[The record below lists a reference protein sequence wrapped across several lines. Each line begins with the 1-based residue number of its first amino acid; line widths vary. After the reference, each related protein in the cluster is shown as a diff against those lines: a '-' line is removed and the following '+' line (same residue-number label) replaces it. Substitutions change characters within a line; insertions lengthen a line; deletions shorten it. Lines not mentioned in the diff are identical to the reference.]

1 MRCRY
6 VALALAIVFFASSNA
21 TENSKRVTADIP
33 AAVLSISADE
43 KHYRLLRAESTADA
57 NDEARGFSL
66 KSIPGLSK
74 LTSMFKTKITP
85 GTLLNWAN
93 KEKSPDYVFLKLK
106 LDKTGHQLFD
116 NPDINVWAAYTN
128 AVVKSNADD
137 AMLTTLRA
145 RYSDDALA
153 KMFEMGK
160 KVAHSESVAT
170 KLQSRQMENWM
181 AAKKTPDDVF
191 KILFLD
197 KAGVGVLDSSVLAG
211 WTTYMRFFNSKQ
223 ENRKNRVTLI
233 YTLTTHYKDRGV
245 LDIIEAAKKVPST
258 ARTAKLLEANQIQF
272 WLKNERTPDEL
283 LTLLSLNKA
292 GDQLLA
298 SPRFQTW
305 SKYINYYN
313 KEYPGEATT
322 VMKKLTYHLGGEE
335 VIGILAAARKV
346 PSTEKAAAKLQAE
359 QSKIWLSADKDP
371 EELFKLLQLDKTGDD
386 LLDNPQFKYWGKYVE
401 DFNLNPQLEDLV
413 SIIDIVRKNFAD
425 DVLAHMIV
433 TGMKAPSTKS
443 MAQRMEDELFKGWI
457 TNLKTPDVVFMYL
470 TLNKAGEKVFEN
482 PLWSMYTKY
491 LDHFNKV
498 VPMNQTTMI
507 SAFARNYDKEA
518 LAKILIAAKKD
529 LRTERLASKLYIE
542 QIQRWLTTKDPPDQ
556 IFKALKLDEV
566 TDDIFTSP
574 LFNTWSTYLDDFNA
588 KFPDEKVS
596 MIDTFRTN
604 SDDAFLAKM
613 FVNAKEIPAME
624 QLATKLQADQ
634 LQRWLAN
641 RDTPDDIFRA
651 LKLNAAVDDVLA
663 NPLLNTWA
671 TYLEDFNAKFPR
683 SKVSMI
689 DTFREF
695 FGDKALV
702 KMLVAAKEVASTKK
716 IAMDLETSLINKW
729 ILTKKTPTIVS
740 KSLGTDEGSAKLL
753 KSYTTLYM
761 KTDGGDF
768 LGVWFSFVA
777 SIRM

>member
-6 VALALAIVFFASSNA
+6 AALALAIVFFASSNA
-21 TENSKRVTADIP
+21 TEDSKRVTADIP
-33 AAVLSISADE
+33 AAVRSISAGV

-93 KEKSPDYVFLKLK
+93 KEKSPDYVFRKLK

-153 KMFEMGK
+153 KMFEAGK
-160 KVAHSESVAT
+160 KVTQSESVAT

-191 KILFLD
+191 KILLLD
-197 KAGVGVLDSSVLAG
+197 KAGVGVLDNSALAG

-223 ENRKNRVTLI
+223 ANRKNRVTLI
-233 YTLTTHYKDRGV
+233 STLTTHYKDRGV

-258 ARTAKLLEANQIQF
+258 ARTAKLLEADQIQF

-283 LTLLSLNKA
+283 LTLLSLDKA

-313 KEYPGEATT
+313 KEYPSEATT
-322 VMKKLTYHLGGEE
+322 VMEKLTYNLGEEE

-507 SAFARNYDKEA
+507 SAFARNYDREA

-529 LRTERLASKLYIE
+529 LRTERLASKLYTE
-542 QIQRWLTTKDPPDQ
+542 QIQRWLTTKDPPDE

-574 LFNTWSTYLDDFNA
+574 LFNTWSAYLDDFNA

-761 KTDGGDF
+761 KTYGG
-768 LGVWFSFVA
+768 
-777 SIRM
+777 

>member
-1 MRCRY
+1 
-6 VALALAIVFFASSNA
+6 
-21 TENSKRVTADIP
+21 
-33 AAVLSISADE
+33 
-43 KHYRLLRAESTADA
+43 
-57 NDEARGFSL
+57 
-66 KSIPGLSK
+66 
-74 LTSMFKTKITP
+74 
-85 GTLLNWAN
+85 
-93 KEKSPDYVFLKLK
+93 
-106 LDKTGHQLFD
+106 
-116 NPDINVWAAYTN
+116 
-128 AVVKSNADD
+128 
-137 AMLTTLRA
+137 
-145 RYSDDALA
+145 
-153 KMFEMGK
+153 
-160 KVAHSESVAT
+160 
-170 KLQSRQMENWM
+170 
-181 AAKKTPDDVF
+181 
-191 KILFLD
+191 
-197 KAGVGVLDSSVLAG
+197 
-211 WTTYMRFFNSKQ
+211 
-223 ENRKNRVTLI
+223 
-233 YTLTTHYKDRGV
+233 
-245 LDIIEAAKKVPST
+245 
-258 ARTAKLLEANQIQF
+258 
-272 WLKNERTPDEL
+272 NERTPDEL
-283 LTLLSLNKA
+283 LTLLSLDKA

-470 TLNKAGEKVFEN
+470 KLNKAGEKVFEN

-498 VPMNQTTMI
+498 VPMNRTTMI
-507 SAFARNYDKEA
+507 SAFARNYDREA

-529 LRTERLASKLYIE
+529 LRTERLASKLYTE

-574 LFNTWSTYLDDFNA
+574 LFNTWSAYLDDFNA

-729 ILTKKTPTIVS
+729 ILTKKTPAVVS

>member
-6 VALALAIVFFASSNA
+6 AALALAIVFFASSNA
-21 TENSKRVTADIP
+21 TEDSKRVTADIP
-33 AAVLSISADE
+33 AAVRSISAGV

-153 KMFEMGK
+153 KMFEAGK
-160 KVAHSESVAT
+160 KVTQSESVAT

-191 KILFLD
+191 KILLLD
-197 KAGVGVLDSSVLAG
+197 KAGVGVLDNSALAG

-223 ENRKNRVTLI
+223 ANRKNRVTLI
-233 YTLTTHYKDRGV
+233 STLTTHYKDRGV

-258 ARTAKLLEANQIQF
+258 ARTAKLLEADQIQF

-283 LTLLSLNKA
+283 LTLLSLDKA

-298 SPRFQTW
+298 SPLFQTW

-313 KEYPGEATT
+313 KEYPSEATT
-322 VMKKLTYHLGGEE
+322 VMEKLTYHLGGEE

-470 TLNKAGEKVFEN
+470 KLNKAGEKVFEN

-498 VPMNQTTMI
+498 VPMKQTTMI

-542 QIQRWLTTKDPPDQ
+542 QIQRWLTTKDPPDE

-604 SDDAFLAKM
+604 FDDAFLAKM

-663 NPLLNTWA
+663 NPLLNIWA

-729 ILTKKTPTIVS
+729 ILTKKTPAVVS

-761 KTDGGDF
+761 KTYGG
-768 LGVWFSFVA
+768 
-777 SIRM
+777 

>member
-6 VALALAIVFFASSNA
+6 AALALAIVFFASSNA
-21 TENSKRVTADIP
+21 TEDSKRVTADIP
-33 AAVLSISADE
+33 AAVRSISAGV

-93 KEKSPDYVFLKLK
+93 KEKSPDYVFRKLK

-153 KMFEMGK
+153 KMFEAGK
-160 KVAHSESVAT
+160 KVTQSESVAT

-191 KILFLD
+191 KILLLD
-197 KAGVGVLDSSVLAG
+197 KAGVGVLDNSALAG

-223 ENRKNRVTLI
+223 ANRKNRVTLI
-233 YTLTTHYKDRGV
+233 STLTTHYKDRGV

-258 ARTAKLLEANQIQF
+258 ARTAKLLEADQIQF

-283 LTLLSLNKA
+283 LTLLSLDKA

-313 KEYPGEATT
+313 KEYPSEATT
-322 VMKKLTYHLGGEE
+322 VMEKLTYNLGEEE

-470 TLNKAGEKVFEN
+470 KLNKAGEKVFEN

-498 VPMNQTTMI
+498 VPMKQTTMI

-529 LRTERLASKLYIE
+529 LRTERLASKLYTE
-542 QIQRWLTTKDPPDQ
+542 QIQRWLTTKDPPDE

-574 LFNTWSTYLDDFNA
+574 LFNTWSAYLDDFNA

-604 SDDAFLAKM
+604 FDDAFLAKM

-689 DTFREF
+689 DTFR
-695 FGDKALV
+695 DV
-702 KMLVAAKEVASTKK
+702 EVRRIKK
-716 IAMDLETSLINKW
+716 
-729 ILTKKTPTIVS
+729 P
-740 KSLGTDEGSAKLL
+740 
-753 KSYTTLYM
+753 
-761 KTDGGDF
+761 
-768 LGVWFSFVA
+768 
-777 SIRM
+777 

>member
-6 VALALAIVFFASSNA
+6 AALALAIVFFASSNA
-21 TENSKRVTADIP
+21 TEDSKRVTADIP
-33 AAVLSISADE
+33 AAVRSISAGV

-93 KEKSPDYVFLKLK
+93 KEKSPDYVFRKLK

-191 KILFLD
+191 KILLLD
-197 KAGVGVLDSSVLAG
+197 KAGVGVLDNSALAG

-223 ENRKNRVTLI
+223 ANRKNRVTLI
-233 YTLTTHYKDRGV
+233 STLTTHYKDRGV

-258 ARTAKLLEANQIQF
+258 ARIAKLLEADQIQF

-283 LTLLSLNKA
+283 LTLLSLDKA

-313 KEYPGEATT
+313 KEYPSEATT
-322 VMKKLTYHLGGEE
+322 VMEKLTYNLGEEE

-470 TLNKAGEKVFEN
+470 KLNKAGEKVFEN

-498 VPMNQTTMI
+498 VPMKQTTMI

-529 LRTERLASKLYIE
+529 LRTERLASKLYTE

-596 MIDTFRTN
+596 MIDTYRTN

-761 KTDGGDF
+761 KTYGG
-768 LGVWFSFVA
+768 
-777 SIRM
+777 

>member
-153 KMFEMGK
+153 KMFETGK
-160 KVAHSESVAT
+160 KVTHSESVAT

-233 YTLTTHYKDRGV
+233 STLTTHYKDRGV

-283 LTLLSLNKA
+283 LTLLSLDKA

-298 SPRFQTW
+298 SPLFQTW

-335 VIGILAAARKV
+335 VIGILAAAR
-346 PSTEKAAAKLQAE
+346 
-359 QSKIWLSADKDP
+359 
-371 EELFKLLQLDKTGDD
+371 KTGDD

-507 SAFARNYDKEA
+507 SAFARNYDREA

-529 LRTERLASKLYIE
+529 LRTERLASKLYTE

-574 LFNTWSTYLDDFNA
+574 LFNTWSAYLDDFNA

>member
-1 MRCRY
+1 
-6 VALALAIVFFASSNA
+6 
-21 TENSKRVTADIP
+21 
-33 AAVLSISADE
+33 
-43 KHYRLLRAESTADA
+43 
-57 NDEARGFSL
+57 
-66 KSIPGLSK
+66 
-74 LTSMFKTKITP
+74 MFKTKITP

-153 KMFEMGK
+153 KMFETGK
-160 KVAHSESVAT
+160 KVTHSESVAT

-233 YTLTTHYKDRGV
+233 STLTTHYKDRGV

-283 LTLLSLNKA
+283 LTLLSLDKA

-298 SPRFQTW
+298 R
-305 SKYINYYN
+305 
-313 KEYPGEATT
+313 
-322 VMKKLTYHLGGEE
+322 
-335 VIGILAAARKV
+335 ILAAARKV

-507 SAFARNYDKEA
+507 SAFARNYDREA

-529 LRTERLASKLYIE
+529 LRTERLASKLYTE
-542 QIQRWLTTKDPPDQ
+542 QIQRWLTTKDPPDE

-574 LFNTWSTYLDDFNA
+574 LFNTWSAYLDDFNA